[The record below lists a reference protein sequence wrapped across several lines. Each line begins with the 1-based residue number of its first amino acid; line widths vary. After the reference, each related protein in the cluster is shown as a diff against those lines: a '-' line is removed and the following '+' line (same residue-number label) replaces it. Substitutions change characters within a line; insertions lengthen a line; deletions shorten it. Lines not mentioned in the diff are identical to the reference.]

1 MLIEPLFP
9 VCTKKV
15 DLLRLRPSS
24 GKLEIVTKSV
34 LNLPNLFMLIKQGS
48 QSRPRNF
55 MEWKMNEFF
64 VNLSEGFPGGGISQM
79 FFWGILNRKIT
90 HLHGHSLGILY
101 SGSTSSFPE
110 LLQKDHSPFAIE
122 TSNVWVLNYAK
133 WKKIS
138 PWDNELH
145 FFIKNIEIQFTNNL
159 ETKTSPIRN
168 SVISR

>member
-1 MLIEPLFP
+1 MLGQVSFMSIVFTSSIAHRTTLS
-9 VCTKKV
+9 
-15 DLLRLRPSS
+15 RLYQKSRSAEAKANS

-64 VNLSEGFPGGGISQM
+64 LNLSEGFPGGGISQM

-145 FFIKNIEIQFTNNL
+145 FFI
-159 ETKTSPIRN
+159 
-168 SVISR
+168 